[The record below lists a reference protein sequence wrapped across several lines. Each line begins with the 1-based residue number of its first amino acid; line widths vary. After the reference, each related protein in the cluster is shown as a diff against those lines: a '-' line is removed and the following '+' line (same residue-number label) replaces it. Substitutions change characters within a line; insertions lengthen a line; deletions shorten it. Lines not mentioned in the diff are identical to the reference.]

1 MQLAGRVAV
10 VTGAG
15 RGIGAAAAAKFVS
28 LGARVAAIDLSLDDL
43 SRTIRDAGWSQSQAR
58 AYSCDVSDE
67 AAVGE
72 TFARIAADFGALD
85 ILFNNAGITRDALL
99 LKVDDGKVVRRMSLE
114 QWQRVIDVNLTGVFL
129 CGREAATHMVQFAK
143 GGVLINVSS
152 ISRVGNVGQTNYT
165 AAKAGVAAMTVVWA
179 KELARYGIRAGSIAP
194 GMTRTEMTA
203 SMKPEALENLAR
215 AIPLRRCAEV
225 EEIVHAA
232 VFIAENEYFS
242 GRCIE
247 VDGGLRF

>member
-10 VTGAG
+10 LTGAG
-15 RGIGAAAAAKFVS
+15 RGIGAAAAEGFVARGAK
-28 LGARVAAIDLSLDDL
+28 VALIDLSLEQMHERIREKGWPE
-43 SRTIRDAGWSQSQAR
+43 SQVRT
-58 AYSCDVSDE
+58 YTCDVSAE
-67 AAVGE
+67 SAVVS

-99 LKVDDGKVVRRMSLE
+99 LKVENGTVVRRMSLE

-129 CGREAATHMVQFAK
+129 CGREAATHMAQLGK
-143 GGVLINVSS
+143 GGVIINVSS
-152 ISRVGNVGQTNYT
+152 ISRDGNVGQSNYS
-165 AAKAGVAAMTVVWA
+165 AAKAGVSAMTVTWA
-179 KELARYGIRAGSIAP
+179 KELARYGIRAGCIAP

-203 SMKPEALENLAR
+203 LMKPEMLESVSR
-215 AIPLRRCAEV
+215 IIPLRRFAAV
-225 EEIVHAA
+225 EEIVSAA
-232 VFIAENEYFS
+232 IFIAENDYFT

>member
-1 MQLAGRVAV
+1 MQLEGRVVV

-15 RGIGAAAAAKFVS
+15 RGIGAAAAARFSS
-28 LGARVAAIDLSLDDL
+28 LGARIAAIDLSLDEL
-43 SRTIRDAGWSQSQAR
+43 SKTIHAGGWSQSQAR
-58 AYSCDVSDE
+58 AYACDVSNE
-67 AAVGE
+67 AAVID

-99 LKVDDGKVVRRMSLE
+99 LKVENGTVVRRMSLE

-143 GGVLINVSS
+143 GGVVINVSS
-152 ISRVGNVGQTNYT
+152 ISREGNVGQTNYT
-165 AAKAGVAAMTVVWA
+165 ASKAGVSAMTVVWA
-179 KELARYGIRAGSIAP
+179 KELARYGIRTGCIAP
-194 GMTRTEMTA
+194 GMTRTQMVA

-232 VFIAENEYFS
+232 VFIAENDYFS